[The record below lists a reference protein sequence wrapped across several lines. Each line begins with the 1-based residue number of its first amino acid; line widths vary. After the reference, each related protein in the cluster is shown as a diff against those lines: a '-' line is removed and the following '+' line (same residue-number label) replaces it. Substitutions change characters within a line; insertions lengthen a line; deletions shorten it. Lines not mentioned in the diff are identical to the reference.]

1 MKVLVTAGP
10 GVKVIGHGDGVA
22 LNELAAPPTAAAGG
36 PTGGGTARQSA
47 DAAGSPQT
55 CACEVT
61 GLIEQV
67 RHILQA
73 CPEVEDKIGPVVK
86 RVLDHLEQQAETIR
100 QQQETIR
107 EQAETM
113 QRRQDQGAKN
123 SRNSSQPPASDGLK
137 KRRPRSLRGT
147 SGKKSGGQPGHSGH
161 TLQAVADPD
170 HTAVHPV
177 EKCSQC
183 HESLAGVEVTGYE
196 TRQVFDVPLVRV
208 EVTEHQAEIKDCPQC
223 GQHNKGEFPA
233 GVSHAVQ
240 YGPRIKSQATYFNT
254 YHFIPLERT
263 SEVLTDLYGQSLSEA
278 TVLRANAAMS
288 AGVQPATDAI
298 KEQVGQA
305 AVVNFDESG
314 LRVAGKLNWLHV
326 SSTDTLT
333 YYAVHHKR
341 GQEGMKAIGILS
353 EFEGRAVHDHWKP
366 YFTFDNCQHALC
378 NAHHLP
384 ELQFV
389 VEQYEQVWA
398 QKMAQLLLDIKQEV
412 DTALPGPTSLPPE
425 RIAHFE
431 QRYDELIAQGLE
443 ANPPP
448 ANPPPKKRG
457 RTKQSP
463 PKNLL
468 DRLQQ
473 FKPQVL
479 AFMYD
484 FRVPFD
490 NNLAERDVRMVK
502 VKQKVSGAF
511 RTKEGA
517 DQFCAIR
524 GYISTARKNGRWVIE
539 TLQAALVG
547 VPFIPTIAPNTL
559 PDPSAG

>member
-1 MKVLVTAGP
+1 MKVLVTPEP
-10 GVKVIGHGDGVA
+10 GVKVIGPGDGVTI
-22 LNELAAPPTAAAGG
+22 NEPAAPHTAAVGV
-36 PTGGGTARQSA
+36 PTDGGTARQSA
-47 DAAGSPQT
+47 DVAGSPPT
-55 CACEVT
+55 SVSEVT
-61 GLIEQV
+61 GLIVQV
-67 RHILQA
+67 HHILQA
-73 CPEVEDKIGPVVK
+73 YPEVEGEIGPVMK

-107 EQAETM
+107 EQAETI
-113 QRRQDQGAKN
+113 QGLQDQVAKN

-147 SGKKSGGQPGHSGH
+147 SGKKSGGQPGHTGH

-170 HTAVHPV
+170 HTEVHPV
-177 EKCSQC
+177 EECSQC
-183 HESLAGVEVTGYE
+183 HESLAGVEVTGHE
-196 TRQVFDVPLVRV
+196 TRQVFDLPPVRV
-208 EVTEHQAEIKDCPQC
+208 EVTEHRAEIKVCPHC
-223 GQHNKGEFPA
+223 GQRNKGEFPA
-233 GVSHAVQ
+233 GVSHATQ
-240 YGPRIKSQATYFNT
+240 YGPHIKSQATYFNI
-254 YHFIPLERT
+254 YHFISLERT
-263 SEVLTDLYGQSLSEA
+263 SEVLADLYGQSLSEA
-278 TVLRANAAMS
+278 TVLQANAAMS

-314 LRVAGKLNWLHV
+314 LRVADELNWLHV
-326 SSTDTLT
+326 SSTNTLT
-333 YYAVHHKR
+333 YYAVHRKR
-341 GQEGMKAIGILS
+341 GQEGMNDIGILP

-378 NAHHLP
+378 NAHHLR

-389 VEQYEQVWA
+389 EEQYGQVWA

-412 DTALPGPTSLPPE
+412 EAAPPDQISLPPE
-425 RIAHFE
+425 RVAHFE
-431 QRYDELIAQGLE
+431 QRYDKLIAQGLE

-484 FRVPFD
+484 FHVPFD

-524 GYISTARKNGRWVIE
+524 GYISTARKNGQSVIE
-539 TLQAALVG
+539 TLQAALLG
-547 VPFIPTIAPNTL
+547 APFIPTKAPNTL